1 MADTLPARTRVD
13 AVVVAI
19 AFGGSNVASYLLTVI
34 AARLLAPAVFG
45 ELGSLLAIL
54 AIGAVPAMGLQTV
67 VALRVARA
75 PEQDRGQLVTLGLM
89 TAATVLVAALA
100 ASPVLMVLL
109 HLSGPWAV
117 LLLACALAPMTLV
130 GLCYGVLQGTQRF
143 RAMALLIATEGIG
156 RVCGTLT
163 GLLVFRTPAGAFTGT
178 VLGSVVVAFVGWLI
192 CGRPAPGARGREH
205 VREVL
210 HAVQALLALVLL
222 VNLDLVLA
230 RHSLP
235 AREAGEY
242 AVGSVVTKIAYWL
255 PYAIAVVVLPKLA
268 DERVRRR
275 VVPIAMAV
283 CAAVDAVV
291 VLGCALFGR
300 TVVSLIGGS
309 AYSASAIPVWP
320 FALVG
325 SLLSLVQLLLYA
337 RIAGADRR
345 STLLT
350 WLAVGFE
357 IALVLGWW
365 HGSLVE
371 VVAGA
376 VTATAVLV
384 CCGALIEFRSR
395 VEPVEAR

>member
-13 AVVVAI
+13 AVAVAV
-19 AFGGSNVASYLLTVI
+19 AFGCSNVASYLLTVI
-34 AARLLAPAVFG
+34 AARLLAPPVFG
-45 ELGSLLAIL
+45 ELGSLLAVL

-75 PEQDRGQLVTLGLM
+75 PEQDRGALVTLGLL
-89 TAATVLVAALA
+89 TAGTVLVTALA
-100 ASPVLMVLL
+100 AAPVLMALL

-117 LLLACALAPMTLV
+117 VLLACSLAPITLV

-143 RAMALLIATEGIG
+143 RAMALLIATEGVG
-156 RVCGTLT
+156 RVGGTLT
-163 GLLVFRTPAGAFTGT
+163 GLLVFHTPAGAFTGT
-178 VLGSVVVAFVGWLI
+178 VLGSVVVAFTGWLI
-192 CGRPAPGARGREH
+192 CGRPVPGARGAGH
-205 VREVL
+205 VRDVL

-235 AREAGEY
+235 ARAAGEY

-255 PYAIAVVVLPKLA
+255 PYAIAVVVLPRLA

-275 VVPIAMAV
+275 IVPIALGV
-283 CAAVDAVV
+283 CAAVDALV
-291 VLGCALFGR
+291 VLGCAVFGR
-300 TVVSLIGGS
+300 TVVSLVGGA
-309 AYSASAIPVWP
+309 AYASSAIPVWP

-325 SLLSLVQLLLYA
+325 SLLSLVQILLYA

-365 HGSLVE
+365 HGSLSE

-376 VTATAVLV
+376 VTATALLALL
-384 CCGALIEFRSR
+384 GALIEFRSR
-395 VEPVEAR
+395 AEPVEAR